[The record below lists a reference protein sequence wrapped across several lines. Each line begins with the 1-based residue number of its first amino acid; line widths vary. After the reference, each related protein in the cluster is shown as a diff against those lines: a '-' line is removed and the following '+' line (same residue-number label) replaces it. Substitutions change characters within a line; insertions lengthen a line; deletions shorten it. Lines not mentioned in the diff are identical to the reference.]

1 MSQKHVEIL
10 RKARRRIASGK
21 DTFIC
26 NVVSRSDKPE
36 CVDITHQIGL
46 DLGRSVIGHTHTYE
60 TWLNECHGVEYWGNT
75 IKLVNS
81 RLAWIDALIEY
92 WRDRP

>member
-1 MSQKHVEIL
+1 MSRKHVEIL
-10 RKARRRIASGK
+10 REARRLIAAGY

-26 NVVSRSDKPE
+26 NAVSRSDKPE

-46 DLGRSVIGHTHTYE
+46 GLGSGVRGHPHTYE
-60 TWLNECHGVEYWGNT
+60 TWLSECQGVEYWGNT